1 MLIKNSIYFG
11 EITDQGKKGEGI
23 VWQEGCPVY
32 VPNGIPG
39 DRVEFKVLKVGKRR
53 AFGKLLR
60 VMVPGLH
67 RVEPKCAVADQCGGC
82 QLQHQSQAAQVEFKS
97 TLLVSRLSRFI
108 DLSSA
113 MVHPMIVGEHQWA
126 TRNKMQF
133 AFGMGHDG
141 LEIGLYAPRSH
152 RVVNTGF
159 CEIMSPSMNQVLTA
173 IRDWHAR
180 AKVSVF
186 NELTGEGVLRHVS
199 LRYSYV
205 TGELMVILTVGEA
218 VDFSGFVAA
227 IQGVDGVC
235 SVHVSIQSDPTDD
248 RVLGDHLDLVWGAP
262 TIRDVVCGTTCYVS
276 PKTFMQANAMLVDRL
291 YQTLM
296 KSLNVH
302 GALVDLYCGA
312 GVLTCLL
319 ARHYDHVIGVDNNES
334 AIGDAQRN
342 AKENG
347 LNVEFVCQDAG
358 DFLRAYSHEAM
369 TIIVDPPR
377 QGLAIVPELLQ
388 KKPLQIVYV
397 SCYPDTLGRDL
408 RAFVAGGYRI
418 SSIQGVDMFCHT
430 VHIECVVVLEFLGK
444 SE

>member
-1 MLIKNSIYFG
+1 VLVKNSDYSG
-11 EITDQGKKGEGI
+11 QITDQGKKGEGI
-23 VWQEGCPVY
+23 VWRDGFPVY
-32 VPNGIPG
+32 IPNGIPG
-39 DRVEFKVLKVGKRR
+39 DQVEFKVLKVDKRR

-60 VMVPGLH
+60 VIVPSSD
-67 RVEPKCAVADQCGGC
+67 RVEPKCSVALQCGGC
-82 QLQHQSQAAQVEFKS
+82 QLQHQSQVSQVRFKS
-97 TLLVSRLSRFI
+97 NVLVSRLSRFV
-108 DLSSA
+108 DLSNVLVQPMVSA
-113 MVHPMIVGEHQWA
+113 DRQWA

-133 AFGMGHDG
+133 AFGMGNDG
-141 LEIGLYAPRSH
+141 LKIGLYAPRSH
-152 RVVNTGF
+152 RVVNMDY
-159 CEIMSPSMNQVLTA
+159 CEIMSASMNQVLAA
-173 IRDWHAR
+173 IRAWHAV
-180 AKVSVF
+180 AQVSVF

-199 LRYSYV
+199 VRHSYV
-205 TGELMVILTVGEA
+205 TGELMVILTVGEGF
-218 VDFSGFVAA
+218 DYSGVVAA

-235 SVHVSIQSDPTDD
+235 SMYVSIQSDPSDD
-248 RVLGDHLDLVWGAP
+248 RVLGDHLDLVWGCS

-276 PKTFMQANAMLVDRL
+276 PKTFMQANAMLVNRL
-291 YQTLM
+291 YQILM
-296 KSLNVH
+296 KSLNVQ

-312 GVLTCLL
+312 GVLTCSL
-319 ARHYDHVIGVDNNES
+319 ARHYDQVIGVDNNES

-358 DFLRAYSHEAM
+358 DFLRAYSDEDM

-388 KKPLQIVYV
+388 KKPSQIVYV

-408 RAFVAGGYRI
+408 RGFVEGGYRI

-430 VHIECVVVLEFLGK
+430 PHIECVVVLEFLGG